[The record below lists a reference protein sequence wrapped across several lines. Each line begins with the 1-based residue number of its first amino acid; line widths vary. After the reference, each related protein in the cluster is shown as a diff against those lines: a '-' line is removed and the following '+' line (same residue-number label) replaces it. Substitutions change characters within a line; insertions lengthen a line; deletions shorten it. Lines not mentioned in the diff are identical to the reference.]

1 MTTHT
6 CIFRTLAMPPAISY
20 KSQLLPNRKKKGK
33 KITSQ
38 QFHLSVQKKFVCN
51 QIPSV
56 SAYWMQAC
64 IKSIFWNSKYYL
76 APAVALDL
84 SVVLGS
90 ARRRSLPTA
99 TEFSSEIRPLRFI
112 WFIAWLLPSHIL
124 SMCPSKNTSL
134 AQRPC
139 LQSCSMAYILSSPYL
154 GPSLLTSNWLFQAG
168 MAAFISRAITFHT
181 GMERAV
187 GCVPSTPA
195 LFW

>member
-6 CIFRTLAMPPAISY
+6 ASSEPLQCPQPFHTKANFCQIG
-20 KSQLLPNRKKKGK
+20 KKKGK

-56 SAYWMQAC
+56 SACWMQAC
-64 IKSIFWNSKYYL
+64 IKSIFWNSEYYL

-90 ARRRSLPTA
+90 ARRRSLPVA

-154 GPSLLTSNWLFQAG
+154 GPSLLTSNWLFQPG